1 MSMSF
6 KNISPVDGRYAS
18 KTAELTPFFSEWAYT
33 KYRLYVEIHY
43 LIELISLKTVL
54 SIENPDSIIIF
65 LDTLYINFS
74 DEDMNKI
81 KTIEKY
87 INHDVKSIEYFI
99 RNKLK
104 EHKHPDINKVIN
116 FVHFG
121 LTSQDINSPAISLML
136 KQSCTTIL

>member
-18 KTAELTPFFSEWAYT
+18 KTSELKPFFSEWAYT
-33 KYRLYVEIHY
+33 KYRLYIEICY

-54 SIENPDSIIIF
+54 HVENPESIIQF
-65 LDTLYINFS
+65 LDKLYLNFS
-74 DEDMNKI
+74 DEDMDKI

-99 RNKLK
+99 RNNDKTYLY
-104 EHKHPDINKVIN
+104 
-116 FVHFG
+116 HFFY
-121 LTSQDINSPAISLML
+121 
-136 KQSCTTIL
+136 